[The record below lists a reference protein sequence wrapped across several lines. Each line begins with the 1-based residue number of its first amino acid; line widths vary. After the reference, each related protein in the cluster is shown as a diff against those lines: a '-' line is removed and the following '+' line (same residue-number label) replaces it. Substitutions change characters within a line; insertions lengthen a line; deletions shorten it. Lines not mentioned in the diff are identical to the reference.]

1 MLLIRT
7 ERRFPAMVL
16 LPLSRCR
23 AATAWLR
30 IWLLWRRGLGRGN
43 MEIRMGRAG
52 IALVTRAVFR
62 CGSVRCHGAESSH
75 PRLIGTSREAGTS
88 LPGLDLAVE
97 FGHGGIFIWE

>member
-1 MLLIRT
+1 VLVEEGGVLLIRT

-30 IWLLWRRGLGRGN
+30 IRLLWRRGLGRGN
-43 MEIRMGRAG
+43 MEIRVERAG
-52 IALVTRAVFR
+52 FSLVPQAVIR
-62 CGSVRCHGAESSH
+62 VGSVRCHGADRSF
-75 PRLIGTSREAGTS
+75 AGIS
-88 LPGLDLAVE
+88 LAVE